1 MITSTKVVAFTCFDP
16 FILAAFSTSLAPC
29 PAMEALCRQTPKAV
43 AALSIC
49 SGRPPPR
56 ASSLRP
62 RRLRSRWW
70 KAREFP
76 TEVLREFS
84 AELVKV
90 YMVKGRNPKKP
101 YWYPKTTGECWWW
114 VYIISANWPIVSLIG
129 LISALVAFFLV
140 AEGWW
145 SMVMVPF
152 FWWLK
157 CWIKMWG
164 LNFQKIVSQPTRN
177 GQIINQIM
185 VSWYPLVN
193 VYITMENHHV

>member
-1 MITSTKVVAFTCFDP
+1 MNFGRLQWLNHGQNFQIHQKKKKKQQTLWLGYGLDMITSTKVVAFTCFDP

-90 YMVKGRNPKKP
+90 YMVKGRNPKK
-101 YWYPKTTGECWWW
+101 T
-114 VYIISANWPIVSLIG
+114 L
-129 LISALVAFFLV
+129 LV
-140 AEGWW
+140 
-145 SMVMVPF
+145 P
-152 FWWLK
+152 
-157 CWIKMWG
+157 
-164 LNFQKIVSQPTRN
+164 
-177 GQIINQIM
+177 
-185 VSWYPLVN
+185 
-193 VYITMENHHV
+193 